1 MRGYADRSGQLGRAM
16 VGLILIAI
24 GLSMLRPSMMM
35 GMVLFAVGVV
45 ALFALLSRAA
55 ATRPGWTARRSP
67 RRARAQGQ
75 EEPDGRARRVAERAM
90 RRAGQDPADLAVRPV
105 DVGLLVYRNGEPSV
119 YREARLPVEAE
130 HVRPFVVLR
139 SPRRARGRLRF
150 ELCDSWG
157 TRRFIDETVSELQPG
172 ENFLYAET
180 WLPLRNVDAPD
191 GEWELRVYG
200 AGVLLAAH
208 AFRWQDAGGGA
219 FRAYLTEEG
228 ELTEELRQELARA
241 RLERL
246 SLDELLEEQDGGLPD
261 LEAAEKATPRDRQ
274 TTGAGRA

>member
-1 MRGYADRSGQLGRAM
+1 MRGYADRSGQLGRAI

-24 GLSMLRPSMMM
+24 GLSMLRPGMMM
-35 GMVLFAVGVV
+35 GMVLFAVGVAV
-45 ALFALLSRAA
+45 LFALLSRAA
-55 ATRPGWTARRSP
+55 ATMPAWSARRSP
-67 RRARAQGQ
+67 RRARPQGQ
-75 EEPDGRARRVAERAM
+75 EEPRGQTYRVAERAI
-90 RRAGQDPADLAVRPV
+90 RRAGQDPADLTVRPV
-105 DVGLLVYRNGEPSV
+105 DVGLLVYQGGEPTV
-119 YREARLPVEAE
+119 YREARLPMEAE
-130 HVRPFVVLR
+130 HVRPFAVLR
-139 SPRRARGRLRF
+139 SPRRARGKVRF
-150 ELCDSWG
+150 ELRDAGG

-172 ENFLYAET
+172 DNFLYPET
-180 WLPLRNVDAPD
+180 WLPLRNVDAPG

-246 SLDELLEEQDGGLPD
+246 SLDELLEEQDGGLLN
-261 LEAAEKATPRDRQ
+261 LEAAEKTTPRDR
-274 TTGAGRA
+274 